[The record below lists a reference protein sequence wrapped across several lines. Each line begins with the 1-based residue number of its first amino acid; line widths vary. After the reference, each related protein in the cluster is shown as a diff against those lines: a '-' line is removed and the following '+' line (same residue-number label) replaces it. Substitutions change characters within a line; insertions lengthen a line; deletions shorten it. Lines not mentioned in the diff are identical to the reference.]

1 MNSTI
6 VYAKTA
12 QGQDE
17 IATRAHRLPARL
29 RTILIMV
36 DGRQSVAELVAKS
49 PMPEET
55 ENLLATL
62 QEGGFISALPQADNK
77 T

>member
-1 MNSTI
+1 MNPAT

-29 RTILIMV
+29 RTI
-36 DGRQSVAELVAKS
+36 
-49 PMPEET
+49 
-55 ENLLATL
+55 
-62 QEGGFISALPQADNK
+62 
-77 T
+77 